1 MGACGGSAAR
11 GSQLRGGA
19 NRSCR
24 MARVAGPGGGL
35 CAAVPDL
42 ASQPRKALIVQPMGR
57 TEAEQA
63 FYETLGSFGPGTPST
78 VRAGTQTRQ
87 AQTCFDPYCCEGGS

>member
-1 MGACGGSAAR
+1 MPQSVLMGACGGSAAR

-35 CAAVPDL
+35 CAVVPDL
-42 ASQPRKALIVQPMGR
+42 ASGEVN
-57 TEAEQA
+57 
-63 FYETLGSFGPGTPST
+63 
-78 VRAGTQTRQ
+78 
-87 AQTCFDPYCCEGGS
+87 